1 MNIKIKRI
9 ILGVCTIILI
19 LVIYL
24 LIPQVSNP
32 TPNYETALTYGI
44 PVSEKINNI
53 LTPTIKPKRTRAI
66 MVMQNEKVIYEY
78 GPTDKIMNGHSTR
91 KAMLSLLYGIA
102 VDQELINLD
111 KTLAQLEVDE
121 FIPLTTQEKSA
132 TIRDLLMG
140 KSGVYL
146 PASGEHD
153 NQITQRP
160 KRESHKPGTYFF
172 NNNFDANV
180 LGTIFM
186 KETGISIGKFM
197 EDNLAKPLGL
207 QDFDSNNVI
216 IGSPWFI
223 PKKKTMH
230 KQYYIYISTRDF
242 ARIGA
247 MVANNG
253 KWNGKQI
260 ISEDWITKSTSSYS
274 DLTTN
279 HINYG
284 RYDGFGYQWWTASDT
299 NTIWTDGYGER
310 FMIINRNKNLTLVE
324 QNFTG
329 NSLLS
334 SGFWLIN
341 KNMDSGLLNLMKAHE
356 TITSTNYNNSYNSN

>member
-1 MNIKIKRI
+1 MNITIKRI
-9 ILGVCTIILI
+9 IIGICTTIIL
-19 LVIYL
+19 LTIYL
-24 LIPQVSNP
+24 LVPQVSNP
-32 TPNYETALTYGI
+32 SPSYETKLTHGT
-44 PVSEKINNI
+44 PVSDDIRAM
-53 LTPTIKPKRTRAI
+53 LTPSIEPKRTRAI
-66 MVMQNEKVIYEY
+66 MVMQDGKVIYEY

-102 VDQELINLD
+102 VDKKLINLD
-111 KTLAQLEVDE
+111 KTLSELDIDE
-121 FIPLTTQEKSA
+121 YIPLTTQEKSA

-140 KSGVYL
+140 KSSIYL

-172 NNNFDANV
+172 NNNFDANA
-180 LGTIFM
+180 LGTIFI
-186 KETGISIGKFM
+186 KETETSIGEFM
-197 EDNLAKPLGL
+197 EEYLAKPLGL
-207 QDFDSNNVI
+207 QDFDSDNVI
-216 IGSPWFI
+216 MGSPWFM

-230 KQYYIYISTRDF
+230 EQYYIYISTRDF
-242 ARIGA
+242 ARIGS
-247 MVANNG
+247 MVANKG
-253 KWNGKQI
+253 RWNGKQI
-260 ISEDWITKSTSSYS
+260 ISEDWIIKSTSSHS
-274 DLTTN
+274 DLSNN

-310 FMIINRNKNLTLVE
+310 FMIIDPDKRLTLVE

-334 SGFWLIN
+334 SGLWLMN
-341 KNMDSGLLNLMKAHE
+341 KNMDSGLSNLMKAHK
-356 TITSTNYNNSYNSN
+356 TLAKNK